1 MLKIL
6 VLGATSAIAH
16 ETIKHFAAEGAA
28 FYLVAR
34 NQSKLD
40 AVKDD
45 LQVRGAVQVET
56 HILDMNNLDQHQ
68 AMFDAA
74 VAALDGI
81 DAVLLAHGTLGV
93 QEETQASVAATLD
106 ILNTNFM
113 SYASI
118 LTIIANYMEEQRRGV
133 IAVISSVAGD
143 RGRQT
148 NYIYGTAQGAKRI
161 FSEGLRSRLAKKGVH
176 VLTIK
181 PGQISTPMTADLP
194 KSPLFVETEVV
205 GRSIYKAMKAGKN
218 EIYSPWFW
226 RYIMWIIKSI
236 PEPVYKRL
244 GL

>member
-34 NQSKLD
+34 HQNKLD

-45 LQVRGAVQVET
+45 LRVRGAVQVET
-56 HILDMNNLDQHQ
+56 HILDMNDMDQHQ

-106 ILNTNFM
+106 ILNTNFV

-118 LTIIANYMEEQRRGV
+118 LTIIANYMEARRRGV

-148 NYIYGTAQGAKRI
+148 NYIYGSAQGAKRI
-161 FSEGLRSRLAKKGVH
+161 FSEGLRNRLAKKGVH

-194 KSPLFVETEVV
+194 KSPLFVEAEVV
-205 GRSIYKAMKAGKN
+205 GRNIYKAMKAGKN

-236 PEPVYKRL
+236 PEPIYKRL